1 MKADL
6 EVLEL
11 LILMLKD
18 ITPEHDTKLQQ
29 LVADLK
35 NKFEHPINGTNRK
48 VLIFTALP
56 IRQTIFMS
64 SFPAGF

>member
-1 MKADL
+1 MDYVSWRRDLKADQ

-18 ITPEHDTKLQQ
+18 ITPEHDMKLQQ

-35 NKFEHPINGTNRK
+35 TSLNIQSMVAIRK
-48 VLIFTALP
+48 C
-56 IRQTIFMS
+56 
-64 SFPAGF
+64 

>member
-1 MKADL
+1 MDYVSWRRDLKADL

-29 LVADLK
+29 
-35 NKFEHPINGTNRK
+35 I
-48 VLIFTALP
+48 
-56 IRQTIFMS
+56 S
-64 SFPAGF
+64 SRLEKQV